1 MYKVGSSDFWGGGIC
16 GFGPIPASS
25 GKRAVLPQAATVSKL
40 VANPVLIN
48 ERDEV
53 DMEPGTAIK
62 MPQRRRNVFPGTIAF

>member
-1 MYKVGSSDFWGGGIC
+1 VGSSDFSGGGIC
-16 GFGPIPASS
+16 GLGPIPASS

-62 MPQRRRNVFPGTIAF
+62 MPHRRRHVFPGTIAF